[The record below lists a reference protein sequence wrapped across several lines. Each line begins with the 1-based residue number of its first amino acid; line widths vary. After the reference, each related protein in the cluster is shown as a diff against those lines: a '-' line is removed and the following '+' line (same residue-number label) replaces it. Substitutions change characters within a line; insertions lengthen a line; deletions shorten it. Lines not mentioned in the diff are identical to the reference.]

1 MARAGASR
9 QGENGRVRIYPSSFD
24 YVRRNIRWEELRE
37 KWGGSLEQWE
47 WLAVQIEPEESL
59 DQLAARILKVVQYD
73 MDQLFYFGQ
82 GG

>member
-1 MARAGASR
+1 M
-9 QGENGRVRIYPSSFD
+9 
-24 YVRRNIRWEELRE
+24 
-37 KWGGSLEQWE
+37 GGSLEQWE